1 MGTFQPREF
10 AAPSGA
16 ARALVDAVP
25 LATLVIGDLSAV
37 QLPLLCPDPPG
48 VDPTVMLGHVA
59 AAGPFADVTSTD
71 ALAIH
76 LGVDGYVSPSW
87 YATTREHGRV
97 VPTWDYQS
105 VHLRGT
111 LHLSGDDDQI
121 MRVITALTE
130 RHERGRDAPW
140 AVTDAPAT
148 YIARQRRNILAV
160 RLDVHEIVV
169 THKLS
174 QNRSAEDVAG
184 VVAGLRADGGR
195 AAEDVADAVEH
206 ASFPR

>member
-71 ALAIH
+71 A
-76 LGVDGYVSPSW
+76 
-87 YATTREHGRV
+87 
-97 VPTWDYQS
+97 
-105 VHLRGT
+105 
-111 LHLSGDDDQI
+111 
-121 MRVITALTE
+121 
-130 RHERGRDAPW
+130 
-140 AVTDAPAT
+140 PAA

-160 RLDVHEIVV
+160 RLNVHEIVV

-195 AAEDVADAVEH
+195 AAEDVADAVER